1 MKSLLDNIYSNIKKD
16 KKNQTEFINFTKKIS
31 KELNLNIN
39 NLENNNEEQ
48 LKELKKE
55 LNQYKRKESD
65 TKLKLTFLQSE
76 KNKLEEEKLKL
87 QDDLKKIVQNTPI
100 KENQKNFLIK
110 KTYSSTKKMNSFF
123 NLNIN
128 SEIGRLTN
136 IIINDSQKDFNSYE
150 KEKDKK
156 YSFKKKKLGNKTP
169 SLEAETALNFKKI
182 FSRDKNSVS
191 LFEEESNNNNINEN
205 ENNNDQIEEM
215 KNKVNELI
223 RDKNCLEEKI
233 KNLNENLE
241 NNKLKEINLENI
253 NSNLIKENI
262 ELKQSLILIKENYE
276 NEFNLVSNS
285 LINLTEK
292 YQKLKQDLLNIS
304 QE

>member
-16 KKNQTEFINFTKKIS
+16 KKNRTEFIDFTKKIS

-87 QDDLKKIVQNTPI
+87 QEELKKIMQNTPI
-100 KENQKNFLIK
+100 KENQRHYSIK
-110 KTYSSTKKMNSFF
+110 KSYSSTKKMNSVF

-136 IIINDSQKDFNSYE
+136 IIINDTQKEFNSFE

-156 YSFKKKKLGNKTP
+156 YSFQKKKLGKKSP
-169 SLEAETALNFKKI
+169 SLKTETALNFKKI
-182 FSRDKNSVS
+182 FSKDKNSMS
-191 LFEEESNNNNINEN
+191 LFEEESNNNINEN
-205 ENNNDQIEEM
+205 EINAEEIEEL
-215 KNKVNELI
+215 KNKVN
-223 RDKNCLEEKI
+223 
-233 KNLNENLE
+233 
-241 NNKLKEINLENI
+241 
-253 NSNLIKENI
+253 
-262 ELKQSLILIKENYE
+262 ILIKR
-276 NEFNLVSNS
+276 
-285 LINLTEK
+285 K
-292 YQKLKQDLLNIS
+292 
-304 QE
+304 